1 MGDFQGIKSQL
12 KCDLFSVYCIS
23 YYGSNL
29 CDLHHLESVEVQW
42 RKALRR
48 IWYLP
53 WRTHCSL
60 LYNLCNLKPPRILF
74 LTRFIKYF
82 FKNVASENS
91 VVKYIFQSAIKENS
105 RLGNNLRY
113 ILCKIKY
120 DVHNLIGNDINFD
133 EINERLIS

>member
-1 MGDFQGIKSQL
+1 M
-12 KCDLFSVYCIS
+12 
-23 YYGSNL
+23 
-29 CDLHHLESVEVQW
+29 
-42 RKALRR
+42 
-48 IWYLP
+48 
-53 WRTHCSL
+53 
-60 LYNLCNLKPPRILF
+60 

-91 VVKYIFQSAIKENS
+91 VVKYIFQSAIKEKS

-133 EINERLIS
+133 EINERLISEWQMSLNENDKRISEHMLELIKRRDSLEPWILSKTEIQSVLDMLAVS